1 MCRRKTM
8 IWKNIGD
15 VNPKNGALLY
25 RDPEIS
31 PCGDFTAEAIET
43 INETVMGGDEC
54 RILMRRGTVFL
65 SAGNLSAA
73 VEAAGVRLDGTDLV
87 RPGPDGDERRMPLSS
102 QEGMGELFR
111 AAHGFGGIDHV
122 DIRAFVQIGEDSP
135 YDLPR
140 KLDFEPT
147 IYPGDANLWSV
158 LAREMEVCDLTEAE
172 GAPQAEPVDIDDV
185 LSL

>member
-1 MCRRKTM
+1 MCGRKTM
-8 IWKNIGD
+8 SWKNIGD
-15 VNPKNGALLY
+15 ISPKNGALLY
-25 RDPEIS
+25 RDPEITPS
-31 PCGDFTAEAIET
+31 GDFTAEAIET
-43 INETVMGGDEC
+43 ISETVMGGDEC

-65 SAGNLSAA
+65 SAANLSSAF
-73 VEAAGVRLDGTDLV
+73 ESAGARLDGTDLV
-87 RPGPDGDERRMPLSS
+87 RPGPDGDVLRMPLSS

-111 AAHGFGGIDHV
+111 AAHGFGGIDV
-122 DIRAFVQIGEDSP
+122 LDIEAFVQIGEDSP

-140 KLDFEPT
+140 KLDLELT

-172 GAPQAEPVDIDDV
+172 GAPQAEPVDIDEI